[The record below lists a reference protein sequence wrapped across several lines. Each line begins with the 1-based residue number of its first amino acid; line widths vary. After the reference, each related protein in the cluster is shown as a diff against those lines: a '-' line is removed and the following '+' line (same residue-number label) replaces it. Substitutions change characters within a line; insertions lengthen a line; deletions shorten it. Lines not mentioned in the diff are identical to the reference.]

1 MLKFKIFLFLF
12 NCFIFIG
19 LFQSNTLFAQKKNK
33 TKSNSEKEKPIKE
46 IKDKELSLSKKEQL
60 DFFYHEALT
69 KKALNDYKGSISMLQ
84 EVLKIDP
91 KHHASLFIIADMLF
105 EMKNFSEA
113 ETYATKAVQLDNTN
127 IWYLRLL
134 SLIYE
139 RNQKL
144 ENAIQVLEKNLINFP
159 REMDMRL
166 QLAEMYIRNSQYRKS
181 IALYDTIE
189 SYTGINEEI
198 SIQKQRI
205 YLLLNEPE
213 KAIKEIQNLMQAF
226 PFEPKHYH
234 ALYELYVKTNQKD
247 LAIQTLEKLLSI
259 NPDETLTLFKVADYY
274 KSQKNDEK
282 EMFYLK
288 KAFTN
293 PNISIEIKTEYLM
306 DRISQD
312 TSVQN
317 KEKVLQLASFIQDN
331 NGNESI
337 ILGLKGDLASIS
349 NQPDSARYYYKKALQ
364 SNDQNQLLWNRILE
378 LDTKLEK
385 PDILLED
392 ANNAVEIF
400 PNEPVFIYYLGFA
413 NYQLQNY
420 KNAIKNFEKLLK
432 LIDSAEDDM
441 ITEVYQLLANAYHYD
456 KNYKKSDEIFEKLLQ
471 YDSDNPIT
479 LNNYAYYLGVRG
491 ENLEK
496 ALKMIERV
504 IKTNPD
510 EPSFQD
516 TYGWIL
522 YKMKRYDEALKWIEK
537 AYNTKKSADICEH
550 LGDVYFVKGNKNKAL
565 ELWNEAKKLGGNS
578 DELNKKI
585 QTGSL

>member
-1 MLKFKIFLFLF
+1 MLNIKFYFLIFYW
-12 NCFIFIG
+12 IIGIG
-19 LFQSNTLFAQKKNK
+19 LISPNYSWAQKKNK
-33 TKSNSEKEKPIKE
+33 SKSQQKEKNLKE
-46 IKDKELSLSKKEQL
+46 SKNEELSLSKKEQL
-60 DFFYHEALT
+60 DFFFHEALT
-69 KKALNDYKGSISMLQ
+69 KKALNDYRGSIAMLQ

-91 KHHASLFIIADMLF
+91 KHHASLFLIADMFF
-105 EMKNFSEA
+105 EMKNYFEA
-113 ETYATKAVQLDNTN
+113 ESYAIKAVEYDSKN

-139 RNQKL
+139 KNQKL
-144 ENAIQVLEKNLINFP
+144 ELAIQVLEKNLNNFP
-159 REMDMRL
+159 SEIDMRL

-181 IALYDTIE
+181 IALYDTIQ
-189 SYTGINEEI
+189 SYIGVNEEV

-213 KAIKEIQNLMQAF
+213 KAIQEIQNLLQVF
-226 PFEPKHYH
+226 PYDPKHYH
-234 ALYELYVKTNQKD
+234 ALYELYVKINQKE
-247 LAIQTLEKLLSI
+247 LAIQTLEKLLTI

-274 KSQKNDEK
+274 KSQNNDEK
-282 EMFYLK
+282 EMYYLK
-288 KAFTN
+288 KAFVN
-293 PNISIEIKTEYLM
+293 PNIPIEIKTEYLM
-306 DRISQD
+306 DRINED
-312 TSVQN
+312 TTTQN
-317 KEKVLQLASFIQDN
+317 KNKILNLASFIEDSK
-331 NGNESI
+331 GNESI
-337 ILGLKGDLASIS
+337 IFALKGDLANIS

-392 ANNAVEIF
+392 AKNAVEIF

-432 LIDSAEDDM
+432 LIDSSEEDM
-441 ITEVYQLLANAYHYD
+441 IAEVYQLLANAYHYD
-456 KNYKKSDEIFEKLLQ
+456 KNYKKSDEIFEKLIE
-471 YDSDNPIT
+471 YDPDNLIT
-479 LNNYAYYLGVRG
+479 LNNYAYYLAVRG

-496 ALKMIERV
+496 ALQLIEKV
-504 IKTNPD
+504 IKKNPE

-522 YKMKRYDEALKWIEK
+522 FKLNRYDEAIKWIEK
-537 AYNTKKSADICEH
+537 AYNSKKSADICEH
-550 LGDVYFVKGNKNKAL
+550 LGDVYFKKGNKSKAL
-565 ELWNEAKKLGGNS
+565 ELWKEAKKLGGKS
-578 DELNKKI
+578 EELDQKI

>member
-1 MLKFKIFLFLF
+1 MLNIKFYFLIFYW
-12 NCFIFIG
+12 IIGIG
-19 LFQSNTLFAQKKNK
+19 LINPNYAWAQKKNK
-33 TKSNSEKEKPIKE
+33 PKPNQQKEKNLKE
-46 IKDKELSLSKKEQL
+46 SKNEELSLSKKEQL
-60 DFFYHEALT
+60 DFFFHEALT
-69 KKALNDYKGSISMLQ
+69 KKALNDYKGSIAMLQ

-91 KHHASLFIIADMLF
+91 KHHTSLFLIADMLF
-105 EMKNFSEA
+105 EMKNYFEA
-113 ETYATKAVQLDNTN
+113 ESYATKAVEYDSKN

-139 RNQKL
+139 KNQKL
-144 ENAIQVLEKNLINFP
+144 ELAIQVLEKNLNNFP
-159 REMDMRL
+159 SEIDMRL

-181 IALYDTIE
+181 IALYDTIQ
-189 SYTGINEEI
+189 SYIGINEEI

-213 KAIKEIQNLMQAF
+213 KAIQEIQNLLQVF
-226 PFEPKHYH
+226 PYEPKHYH
-234 ALYELYVKTNQKD
+234 ALYELYVKINQKE
-247 LAIQTLEKLLSI
+247 LAIQTLEKLLTI

-274 KSQKNDEK
+274 KSQNNDEK
-282 EMFYLK
+282 EMLYLK

-293 PNISIEIKTEYLM
+293 PNIPIEIKTEYLM
-306 DRISQD
+306 DRINQD
-312 TSVQN
+312 TTAQN
-317 KEKVLQLASFIQDN
+317 KIKILNLASLIEDGK
-331 NGNESI
+331 GNESI
-337 ILGLKGDLASIS
+337 IFALKGDLANIS
-349 NQPDSARYYYKKALQ
+349 NQPDSARYYYKKAIQ

-392 ANNAVEIF
+392 AKNAVEIF

-432 LIDSAEDDM
+432 LIDSSEEDM
-441 ITEVYQLLANAYHYD
+441 IAEVYQLLANAYHYD
-456 KNYKKSDEIFEKLLQ
+456 KNYKKSDEIFEKLLR
-471 YDSDNPIT
+471 YDPDNLIT
-479 LNNYAYYLGVRG
+479 LNNYAYYLAVRG

-496 ALKMIERV
+496 ALQLIEKV
-504 IKTNPD
+504 IQKNPE

-516 TYGWIL
+516 TYGWVL
-522 YKMKRYDEALKWIEK
+522 FKLNRYDEAIEWIEK

-550 LGDVYFVKGNKNKAL
+550 LGDVYFMKGNKSKAL
-565 ELWNEAKKLGGNS
+565 EFWKEAKKLGGKS
-578 DELNKKI
+578 EELNQKI